1 MNSKLRKIKVVAG
14 VILYQQKILI
24 TKRPLDVHMGGNWEF
39 PGGKVENNES
49 DREALRRELKEEL
62 SIEATVN
69 QFLLETR
76 YRYES
81 FEVNLFFYECFVS
94 SYKAHDNFVLEHK
107 WVLPSDIKDYTFP
120 PANNEIKSLI
130 LKKY

>member
-1 MNSKLRKIKVVAG
+1 MNSKLQKIKVVAG
-14 VILYQQKILI
+14 VILYQEKILI

-39 PGGKVENNES
+39 PGGIVENNES

-76 YRYES
+76 YSYES
-81 FEVNLFFYECFVS
+81 FEVNLFFY
-94 SYKAHDNFVLEHK
+94 
-107 WVLPSDIKDYTFP
+107 
-120 PANNEIKSLI
+120 
-130 LKKY
+130 